1 MNSGKGYND
10 LNTYLRNR
18 FGTKVYK
25 LALSGGMTC
34 PNRDGTCGDRGCI
47 FCSEGGSGDFAA
59 PVAMSVKEQIE
70 WAKERLRE
78 KLANEYDT
86 AKYIAYFQSFTNT
99 YAPTEYLRKIFTE
112 AINDDSVVALS
123 VGTRPDCLGDEV
135 IELLAS
141 LNREKPVFVELGLQ
155 TIHEQS
161 ARFIRRGYELEVF
174 DDAMHRLQAAEI
186 EVVVHVILGLPGETE
201 DMMIDTVRY
210 VGEYSKTGRIGI
222 KLQLLH
228 VLKGTDLGD
237 MYEKSP
243 ERFGRGGDLKLH
255 MEETSNYV
263 EILLKAIG
271 ILPADVVIHRLT
283 GDAPHDKLL
292 FPMWSANKRTTLNS
306 LAKQMR
312 ERSWQQ
318 GCLLDK

>member
-1 MNSGKGYND
+1 MNSEKGYND

-155 TIHEQS
+155 TIHERT
-161 ARFIRRGYELEVF
+161 ATFIRRGYGLNVF
-174 DDAMHRLQAAEI
+174 EDAMRRLQAAGI

-210 VGEYSKTGRIGI
+210 VGEYARTGKIGI

-228 VLKGTDLGD
+228 VISGTDLGD
-237 MYEKSP
+237 MFESFGD
-243 ERFGRGGDLKLH
+243 RFAPGGDLELH
-255 MEETSNYV
+255 MSDPDRYV
-263 EILLKAIG
+263 EVLMKAIG
-271 ILPADVVIHRLT
+271 VLPSEVVIHRLT

-292 FPMWSANKRTTLNS
+292 FPMWSANKRTTLN
-306 LAKQMR
+306 AVTRKMR
-312 ERSWQQ
+312 ERNWRQ
-318 GCLLDK
+318 GCLNF